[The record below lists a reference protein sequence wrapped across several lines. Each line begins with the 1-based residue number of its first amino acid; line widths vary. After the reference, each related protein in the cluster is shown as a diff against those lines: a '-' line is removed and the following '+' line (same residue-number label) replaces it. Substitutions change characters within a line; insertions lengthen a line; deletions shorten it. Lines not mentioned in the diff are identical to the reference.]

1 MWIHALQVNP
11 LQVDSLPLSHC
22 GYNYI
27 YIWIHQYIYTVYWSD
42 IADDISLIIWGVVMV
57 TMLNCSHSF
66 LVTFITN
73 NHIAF
78 TCLKPC
84 SEYFADV
91 SSFNSHSN
99 SMRYCRAPQEMIFL
113 PQPNSPTHEVTMAH
127 QCIQERNQSSPAGRF
142 RHFSSRAVLET
153 VQQPGGRK
161 ESHVGSV

>member
-1 MWIHALQVNP
+1 
-11 LQVDSLPLSHC
+11 
-22 GYNYI
+22 
-27 YIWIHQYIYTVYWSD
+27 
-42 IADDISLIIWGVVMV
+42 MV

-113 PQPNSPTHEVTMAH
+113 PQPNSPTHGVTMAH
-127 QCIQERNQSSPAGRF
+127 QCIQERNQSSPAGCF

-153 VQQPGGRK
+153 VQQPGERVPRGFSVR
-161 ESHVGSV
+161 SACLGSLILHQSQYLWQGFPPF